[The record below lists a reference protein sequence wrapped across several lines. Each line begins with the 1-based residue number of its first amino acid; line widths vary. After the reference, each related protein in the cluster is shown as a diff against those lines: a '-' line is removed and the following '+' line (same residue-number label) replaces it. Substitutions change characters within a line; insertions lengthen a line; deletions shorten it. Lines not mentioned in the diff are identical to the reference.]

1 MVTAVYYLACD
12 LGTESVRVVL
22 GALSK
27 GQLTLREVHSF
38 PTRTHLVKG
47 QLCWDLVSLEKEL
60 FSGIEKA
67 ALLDVPIASLSADS
81 WGIDYILLDEE
92 NRPLQSPVC
101 SEARR
106 TEDAVARLLKKLPL
120 ATIYAETGVSLQ
132 PLHTLFQI
140 EAEYLADATLFQR
153 AERFLPI
160 ADYFNTRFSGMAVC
174 EQSLASTTQLY
185 NPQSHA
191 WSPKLVAA
199 LDLPGSI
206 LPRLVPSGTV
216 FGPVAPELRRHPS
229 FFDTRAIATCSL
241 DTAAAI
247 AAVPAR
253 PEQRWAFLHSDNRS
267 QFGVE
272 LRAPNMS
279 SHAREAGFTNE
290 AGLDGSIHFLK
301 DCAGLGL
308 LWECRRVWAATGQT
322 YSEEDLS
329 RMAIQNGPAQAHL
342 CVPGDIPASATRPT
356 CPARSSPTAA
366 KRVSPSQNIRV
377 KLSALFSKASR
388 WPAPR
393 RSGNSKR
400 SPDMNSK
407 CSMLWAAA
415 PATISSTSSS
425 PTRPACTVIAW
436 TKADAAAIG
445 NILIQALALWHI
457 KSPDHL
463 RSIVSSSFP
472 TRILKPGQEFDPAI
486 RDKFQALSERLRVLG
501 SAR

>member
-1 MVTAVYYLACD
+1 MVNAVYYLACD
-12 LGTESVRVVL
+12 LGTEIVRVVL
-22 GALSK
+22 GTLSK
-27 GQLTLREVHSF
+27 GQLTLREIHSF
-38 PTRTHLVKG
+38 PTRTQLVKG

-60 FSGIEKA
+60 FAGIEKA

-81 WGIDYILLDEE
+81 WGIDYILLDEA

-101 SEARR
+101 SGAKR
-106 TEDAVARLLKKLPL
+106 TDESVARLLKKMPL
-120 ATIYAETGVSLQ
+120 SAIYAETGVSLQ
-132 PLHTLFQI
+132 PLHTLFQM
-140 EAEYLADATLFQR
+140 ETEYLADPTLFQR
-153 AERFLPI
+153 AERFLPV

-199 LDLPGSI
+199 LELPGSI

-253 PEQRWAFLHSDNRS
+253 PEQRWAYLHSDIRS

-272 LRAPNMS
+272 IHTPNMS

-301 DCAGLGL
+301 NCAGLGL

-322 YSEEDLS
+322 YSDEDLS

-342 CVPGDIPASATRPT
+342 APEDPRFRDSANLPGEIIAYCRETGQPQPKNPGEIVRIVLESLALACAETLRQLEALTGHELEVLHVVGRGSNNDLLNHLIADATGLP
-356 CPARSSPTAA
+356 
-366 KRVSPSQNIRV
+366 
-377 KLSALFSKASR
+377 
-388 WPAPR
+388 
-393 RSGNSKR
+393 
-400 SPDMNSK
+400 
-407 CSMLWAAA
+407 
-415 PATISSTSSS
+415 
-425 PTRPACTVIAW
+425 VIAGP
-436 TKADAAAIG
+436 ADAAAIG

-472 TRILKPGQEFDPAI
+472 TRILKPGVGFEQDV
-486 RDKFQALSERLRVLG
+486 RDKFQALSERLSVLG